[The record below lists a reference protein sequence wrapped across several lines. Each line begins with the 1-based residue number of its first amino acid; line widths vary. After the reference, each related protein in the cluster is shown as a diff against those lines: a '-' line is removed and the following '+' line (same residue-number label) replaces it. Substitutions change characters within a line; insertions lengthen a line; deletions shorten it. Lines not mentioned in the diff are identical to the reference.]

1 MRKKVSLLLG
11 IVMLVAVMIIVNA
24 VWSPFSRSTSAMSM
38 DEVVEEVLSQYP
50 GGEITKT
57 ALDGGVYRLELQ
69 SATGT
74 YEMTVDTRQGDIVS
88 IEQRDKTAVKPDPE
102 PGGPREPDQP
112 TEPNPGNPPSEPAA
126 NGDKG
131 AAEGAADGA
140 ADGESGNGSGSSEPP
155 ATMITKEYA
164 IKLSLEKVPGT
175 VEDVEY
181 RESKSSRYY
190 LVEIERA
197 DGREA
202 TIQVHAITGKIMT
215 VTWDDEDDDE

>member
-57 ALDGGVYRLELQ
+57 ALEGRVYRLELQ

-74 YEMTVDTRQGDIVS
+74 YEMTVDARQGDIVS

-112 TEPNPGNPPSEPAA
+112 TEPDPDNPPSEPAD

-131 AAEGAADGA
+131 AAEGAADG
-140 ADGESGNGSGSSEPP
+140 ESGNGSGTSEPP

>member
-24 VWSPFSRSTSAMSM
+24 VWSPFSRSTSAMSA

-74 YEMTVDTRQGDIVS
+74 YEMTVDARQGDIVS

-112 TEPNPGNPPSEPAA
+112 TEPNPDTPASEPAD
-126 NGDKG
+126 NGDK
-131 AAEGAADGA
+131 GA
-140 ADGESGNGSGSSEPP
+140 ADGESGNGSGTSEPP
-155 ATMITKEYA
+155 ATMITKESA

>member
-11 IVMLVAVMIIVNA
+11 VVMLVAVLIIVNA
-24 VWSPFSRSTSAMSM
+24 VWSPFSSSTSAMST

-57 ALDGGVYRLELQ
+57 TLDGGVYRLELQ

-74 YEMTVDTRQGDIVS
+74 YEMTVDSRQGDIVS
-88 IEQRDKTAVKPDPE
+88 IQQLNERASQP
-102 PGGPREPDQP
+102 P
-112 TEPNPGNPPSEPAA
+112 TEPVEPTEPDPDTPPSEPADH
-126 NGDKG
+126 GDKEATG
-131 AAEGAADGA
+131 GTTG
-140 ADGESGNGSGSSEPP
+140 GESGNGSGTSEPP

-181 RESKSSRYY
+181 RENKSSRYY
-190 LVEIERA
+190 LVEIERE

-215 VTWDDEDDDE
+215 VTWDDEDD

>member
-38 DEVVEEVLSQYP
+38 DEVEEEVLSQYP

-74 YEMTVDTRQGDIVS
+74 YEMTVDARQGDIVS

-102 PGGPREPDQP
+102 PDVPREPDQP
-112 TEPNPGNPPSEPAA
+112 TEPDPDNAPSEPAD

-131 AAEGAADGA
+131 AAEGAADG
-140 ADGESGNGSGSSEPP
+140 ESGNGNGTSEPP

>member
-11 IVMLVAVMIIVNA
+11 AVMLVAVMIIVNA
-24 VWSPFSRSTSAMSM
+24 VWSPFSRSTSAMST

-50 GGEITKT
+50 GGEITRT
-57 ALDGGVYRLELQ
+57 SLDGEVYRLELQ
-69 SATGT
+69 SANGT
-74 YEMTVDTRQGDIVS
+74 YEMTVDARQGDIVS
-88 IEQRDKTAVKPDPE
+88 IQQLDEGASQPPTE
-102 PGGPREPDQP
+102 PVEP
-112 TEPNPGNPPSEPAA
+112 TEPNPDIPPSEPADH
-126 NGDKG
+126 GGKE
-131 AAEGAADGA
+131 AAGGTTG
-140 ADGESGNGSGSSEPP
+140 GESGIGSDSSEPP

-164 IKLSLEKVPGT
+164 IKLSLEKVPGK

-181 RESKSSRYY
+181 RENKSSRYY
-190 LVEIERA
+190 LVEIERE

>member
-74 YEMTVDTRQGDIVS
+74 YEMTVDARQGDIVS

-112 TEPNPGNPPSEPAA
+112 TETDPDNPPSEPAD
-126 NGDKG
+126 NGGKG
-131 AAEGAADGA
+131 AAEGAG
-140 ADGESGNGSGSSEPP
+140 DGESGNGSGTSEPP

>member
-11 IVMLVAVMIIVNA
+11 VVMLVAVLIIVNA
-24 VWSPFSRSTSAMSM
+24 VWSPFSPSTSAMST

-57 ALDGGVYRLELQ
+57 TLDGGVYRLELQ

-74 YEMTVDTRQGDIVS
+74 YEMTVDSRQGDIVS
-88 IEQRDKTAVKPDPE
+88 IQQLNERASQP
-102 PGGPREPDQP
+102 P
-112 TEPNPGNPPSEPAA
+112 TEPVEPTEPDPDTPPSEPADH
-126 NGDKG
+126 GDKEATG
-131 AAEGAADGA
+131 GTTG
-140 ADGESGNGSGSSEPP
+140 GESGNGSGTSEPP

-181 RESKSSRYY
+181 RENKSSRYY
-190 LVEIERA
+190 LVEIERE

-215 VTWDDEDDDE
+215 VTWDDEDD

>member
-74 YEMTVDTRQGDIVS
+74 YEMTVDARQGDIVS

-102 PGGPREPDQP
+102 PGVPREPDQP
-112 TEPNPGNPPSEPAA
+112 TEPDPDNPPSEPAD

-131 AAEGAADGA
+131 AAEGAG
-140 ADGESGNGSGSSEPP
+140 DGESGNGSGTSEPP

-164 IKLSLEKVPGT
+164 IKLSLEQVPGT

>member
-1 MRKKVSLLLG
+1 MRKKVSVLLG
-11 IVMLVAVMIIVNA
+11 VIIVVAVMIIVNA
-24 VWSPFSRSTSAMSM
+24 VWSPFNRSTEAMSQ
-38 DEVVEEVLSQYP
+38 EEAVSGVLKQYP
-50 GGEITKT
+50 DGEITKAT
-57 ALDGGVYRLELQ
+57 LDGEMYRMELE
-69 SATGT
+69 SNSGR
-74 YEMTVDTRQGDIVS
+74 YEMTVDARQGDIVS
-88 IEQRDKTAVKPDPE
+88 IKQLDKAPAKPESDPGE
-102 PGGPREPDQP
+102 TKQP
-112 TEPNPGNPPSEPAA
+112 ADNPSTPPAEPAE
-126 NGDKG
+126 NGEKG
-131 AAEGAADGA
+131 S
-140 ADGESGNGSGSSEPP
+140 ADGESETAEPP

-190 LVEIERA
+190 LVEIERE

>member
-11 IVMLVAVMIIVNA
+11 VVMLVAVLIIVNA
-24 VWSPFSRSTSAMSM
+24 VWSPFSSSTSAMST

-57 ALDGGVYRLELQ
+57 TLDGGVYRLELQ

-74 YEMTVDTRQGDIVS
+74 YEMTVDSRQGDIVS
-88 IEQRDKTAVKPDPE
+88 IQQLNQRASQP
-102 PGGPREPDQP
+102 P
-112 TEPNPGNPPSEPAA
+112 TEPVEPTEPDPDTPPSEPADH
-126 NGDKG
+126 GDKEATG
-131 AAEGAADGA
+131 GTTG
-140 ADGESGNGSGSSEPP
+140 GESGNGSGTSEPP

-181 RESKSSRYY
+181 RENKSSRYY
-190 LVEIERA
+190 LVEIERE

-215 VTWDDEDDDE
+215 VTWDDEDD

>member
-1 MRKKVSLLLG
+1 MRKKVSVLLG
-11 IVMLVAVMIIVNA
+11 VIIVVAFMIIVNA
-24 VWSPFSRSTSAMSM
+24 VWSPFTRSTEAMSQ
-38 DEVVEEVLSQYP
+38 EEAVSGVLKQYP
-50 GGEITKT
+50 DGEITKAT
-57 ALDGGVYRLELQ
+57 LDGEMYRMELE
-69 SATGT
+69 SNSGR
-74 YEMTVDTRQGDIVS
+74 YEMTVDARQGDIVS
-88 IEQRDKTAVKPDPE
+88 IKQLDKAPAKPEPE
-102 PGGPREPDQP
+102 PGETKQP
-112 TEPNPGNPPSEPAA
+112 TDNPSTTPAEPAE
-126 NGDKG
+126 NGEKG
-131 AAEGAADGA
+131 S
-140 ADGESGNGSGSSEPP
+140 ADGESGTAEPP

-190 LVEIERA
+190 LVEIERE

>member
-1 MRKKVSLLLG
+1 
-11 IVMLVAVMIIVNA
+11 MLVAVLIIVNA
-24 VWSPFSRSTSAMSM
+24 VWSPFSPSTSAMST

-57 ALDGGVYRLELQ
+57 TLDGGVYRLELQ

-74 YEMTVDTRQGDIVS
+74 YEMTVDSRQGDIVS
-88 IEQRDKTAVKPDPE
+88 IQQLNERASQP
-102 PGGPREPDQP
+102 P
-112 TEPNPGNPPSEPAA
+112 TEPDPDTHPSEPADH
-126 NGDKG
+126 GDKEATG
-131 AAEGAADGA
+131 GTTG
-140 ADGESGNGSGSSEPP
+140 GESGNGSGTSEPP

-181 RESKSSRYY
+181 RENKSSRYY
-190 LVEIERA
+190 LVEIERE

-215 VTWDDEDDDE
+215 VTWDDEDD

>member
-74 YEMTVDTRQGDIVS
+74 YEMTVDARQGDIVS

-112 TEPNPGNPPSEPAA
+112 TEPDSDNPPSEPAD
-126 NGDKG
+126 NGGKG
-131 AAEGAADGA
+131 AAEGAG
-140 ADGESGNGSGSSEPP
+140 DGESGNGSGTSEPP

>member
-11 IVMLVAVMIIVNA
+11 VVMLVAVLIIVNA
-24 VWSPFSRSTSAMSM
+24 VWSPFSPSTSAMST

-57 ALDGGVYRLELQ
+57 TLDGGVYRLELQ

-74 YEMTVDTRQGDIVS
+74 YEMTVDSRQGDIVS
-88 IEQRDKTAVKPDPE
+88 IQQLNERASQP
-102 PGGPREPDQP
+102 P
-112 TEPNPGNPPSEPAA
+112 TEPDPDTPPSEPADH
-126 NGDKG
+126 GDKEATG
-131 AAEGAADGA
+131 GTTG
-140 ADGESGNGSGSSEPP
+140 GESGNGSGTSEPP

-181 RESKSSRYY
+181 RENKSSRYY
-190 LVEIERA
+190 LVEIERE

-215 VTWDDEDDDE
+215 VTWDDEDD

>member
-11 IVMLVAVMIIVNA
+11 VVMLVAVMIIVNA
-24 VWSPFSRSTSAMSM
+24 VWSPFSSSTSAMST

-57 ALDGGVYRLELQ
+57 SLDGEVYRLELQ
-69 SATGT
+69 SANGT
-74 YEMTVDTRQGDIVS
+74 YEMTVDARQGDIVS
-88 IEQRDKTAVKPDPE
+88 IQQLDERTSQPPTE
-102 PGGPREPDQP
+102 PVEP
-112 TEPNPGNPPSEPAA
+112 TEPNLDIPPSEPAD
-126 NGDKG
+126 NGGKETAG
-131 AAEGAADGA
+131 GTTG
-140 ADGESGNGSGSSEPP
+140 GEIGNGSDASEPP

-164 IKLSLEKVPGT
+164 IKLSLEKVPGK

-190 LVEIERA
+190 LVEIERE

>member
-11 IVMLVAVMIIVNA
+11 VVMLVAVLIIVNV
-24 VWSPFSRSTSAMSM
+24 VWSPFSPSTSAMST

-57 ALDGGVYRLELQ
+57 TLDGGVYRLELQ
-69 SATGT
+69 SAIGT
-74 YEMTVDTRQGDIVS
+74 YEMTVDSRQGDIVS
-88 IEQRDKTAVKPDPE
+88 IQQLNERASQP
-102 PGGPREPDQP
+102 P
-112 TEPNPGNPPSEPAA
+112 TEPVEPTEPDPDTPPSEPADH
-126 NGDKG
+126 GDKEATG
-131 AAEGAADGA
+131 GTTG
-140 ADGESGNGSGSSEPP
+140 GESGNGSGTSEPP

-181 RESKSSRYY
+181 RENKSSRYY
-190 LVEIERA
+190 LVEIERE

-215 VTWDDEDDDE
+215 VTWDDEDD

>member
-50 GGEITKT
+50 GGEVTKT

-74 YEMTVDTRQGDIVS
+74 YEMTVDARQGDIVS

-112 TEPNPGNPPSEPAA
+112 TEPDPDNPPSKPAE

-131 AAEGAADGA
+131 AAEGT
-140 ADGESGNGSGSSEPP
+140 ADGESGNGSGTSEPP

>member
-11 IVMLVAVMIIVNA
+11 VVMLVAVLIIVNA
-24 VWSPFSRSTSAMSM
+24 VWSPFSPSTSAMST

-57 ALDGGVYRLELQ
+57 TLDGGVYRLELQ

-74 YEMTVDTRQGDIVS
+74 YEMTVNSRQGDIVS
-88 IEQRDKTAVKPDPE
+88 IQQLNERASQP
-102 PGGPREPDQP
+102 P
-112 TEPNPGNPPSEPAA
+112 TEPDPDTPPSEPADH
-126 NGDKG
+126 GDKEATG
-131 AAEGAADGA
+131 GTTG
-140 ADGESGNGSGSSEPP
+140 GESGNGSGTSEPP

-181 RESKSSRYY
+181 RENKSSRYY
-190 LVEIERA
+190 LVEIERE

-215 VTWDDEDDDE
+215 VTWDDEDD

>member
-1 MRKKVSLLLG
+1 MRKKVSMLLG
-11 IVMLVAVMIIVNA
+11 VVMLVAVMIIVNA
-24 VWSPFSRSTSAMSM
+24 VWSPFSPSTSAMST

-50 GGEITKT
+50 GGEIRKT
-57 ALDGGVYRLELQ
+57 TLDGGVYRLELQ

-74 YEMTVDTRQGDIVS
+74 YEMTVDARQGDIVS
-88 IEQRDKTAVKPDPE
+88 IQQLDEGASQP
-102 PGGPREPDQP
+102 P
-112 TEPNPGNPPSEPAA
+112 TEPVEPTEPDPDIPPSEPAD
-126 NGDKG
+126 NGDKEATG
-131 AAEGAADGA
+131 GTTG
-140 ADGESGNGSGSSEPP
+140 GESGNGSGTSEPP

-181 RESKSSRYY
+181 RENKSSRYY
-190 LVEIERA
+190 LVEIERE

>member
-69 SATGT
+69 SAIGT
-74 YEMTVDTRQGDIVS
+74 YEMTVDARQGDIVS

-112 TEPNPGNPPSEPAA
+112 TEPDPDTPPSEPTD
-126 NGDKG
+126 NGGKG
-131 AAEGAADGA
+131 AGEGAAGR
-140 ADGESGNGSGSSEPP
+140 ESGNGSGTSEPP

>member
-1 MRKKVSLLLG
+1 MRKKVSVLLG
-11 IVMLVAVMIIVNA
+11 VIIVVAVMILVNA
-24 VWSPFSRSTSAMSM
+24 VWSPFNRSTEAMSQ
-38 DEVVEEVLSQYP
+38 EEAVIEVLKQYP
-50 GGEITKT
+50 GEITKAT
-57 ALDGGVYRLELQ
+57 LEGEIYRMELQ
-69 SATGT
+69 SDSGK
-74 YEMTVDTRQGDIVS
+74 YEMAVDARQGDIVS
-88 IEQRDKTAVKPDPE
+88 IKQLDKAPVKPEPEPE
-102 PGGPREPDQP
+102 PGETKQP
-112 TEPNPGNPPSEPAA
+112 TDNPSTPPTKPAE
-126 NGDKG
+126 NGEKG
-131 AAEGAADGA
+131 TTH
-140 ADGESGNGSGSSEPP
+140 GETGTPEPP

-190 LVEIERA
+190 LVEIERE

>member
-57 ALDGGVYRLELQ
+57 ALEGRVYRLELQ

-74 YEMTVDTRQGDIVS
+74 YEMTVDARQGDIVS

-112 TEPNPGNPPSEPAA
+112 TEPDPDNPPSEPAD

-131 AAEGAADGA
+131 AAEGAADG
-140 ADGESGNGSGSSEPP
+140 GSGNGSGTSEPP

>member
-74 YEMTVDTRQGDIVS
+74 YEMTVDARQGDIVS

-112 TEPNPGNPPSEPAA
+112 TEPDPDNPPSEPAD
-126 NGDKG
+126 NGGKG
-131 AAEGAADGA
+131 AAEGAG
-140 ADGESGNGSGSSEPP
+140 DGESGNGSGTSEPP

>member
-38 DEVVEEVLSQYP
+38 DEVVEKVLSQYP

-57 ALDGGVYRLELQ
+57 ALDGRVYRLELQ

-74 YEMTVDTRQGDIVS
+74 YEMTVDARLGDIVS

-112 TEPNPGNPPSEPAA
+112 TEPDPDNPPSEPAD

-131 AAEGAADGA
+131 AAEGAG
-140 ADGESGNGSGSSEPP
+140 DGESGNGSGASEPP